1 MRRLKI
7 ERTVDAV
14 GGFSSGL
21 IAGPFPH
28 RAGSLADGEAGSGLE
43 SDAESS
49 TMDATEMRLERN
61 LPYWLLVGA
70 SLTWVGLVFLAP
82 WARSRGWA
90 GADLLYALF
99 DPVCHQ
105 MPWRSFWCFGHP
117 LGACHRC
124 TGLYMGFTLGLLT
137 LPYLPKLRQFLLERS
152 RLILL
157 FFLPMF
163 VDAMLLGINTYL
175 SRFLTGL
182 VAAFPVGLFVWAA
195 ASQLYRPNL
204 STVTEGTT

>member
-1 MRRLKI
+1 
-7 ERTVDAV
+7 
-14 GGFSSGL
+14 
-21 IAGPFPH
+21 
-28 RAGSLADGEAGSGLE
+28 
-43 SDAESS
+43 
-49 TMDATEMRLERN
+49 MRLERN

-70 SLTWVGLVFLAP
+70 SFAWVGLVFLAP
-82 WARSRGWA
+82 WARSRGWP
-90 GADLLYALF
+90 GAELLYAVF

-105 MPWRSFWCFGHP
+105 MPWRSFAAFGQP

-124 TGLYMGFTLGLLT
+124 TGLYTGFTLGLLA
-137 LPYLPKLRQFLLERS
+137 LPYLPKLRGFLLERS
-152 RLILL
+152 RMILL
-157 FFLPMF
+157 FFVPLA

-204 STVTEGTT
+204 PTVSEGTT